1 MNLASTYYTVGRLE
15 EALSMERD
23 VYSGSLSLF
32 GEEHKYTLLAANN
45 YANTLLELKG
55 LEEAKTLTRKTIPM
69 ARRILGEG
77 ATLTLRTRWNYAR
90 ALYEDPAATLDDL
103 REAVT
108 TLEEIER
115 TARRVL
121 GGAHPLTP
129 AFEAHLK
136 WSRAALAARQT
147 PPRSA

>member
-1 MNLASTYYTVGRLE
+1 
-15 EALSMERD
+15 MERD
-23 VYSGSLSLF
+23 VYSGSLRRF

-45 YANTLLELKG
+45 YANTLLELNG
-55 LEEAKTLTRKTIPM
+55 FEEAKTLTRKTIPL

-115 TARRVL
+115 TARRVF
-121 GGAHPLTP
+121 GGAHPLTS
-129 AFEAHLK
+129 AIKQDLQT
-136 WSRAALAARQT
+136 SRELLDARETQ
-147 PPRSA
+147 PPSPGNA

>member
-1 MNLASTYYTVGRLE
+1 MMDLASTYYTVGRLE

-55 LEEAKTLTRKTIPM
+55 LEEAKTLTRKTIPL

-121 GGAHPLTP
+121 GRAHPLT
-129 AFEAHLK
+129 ESMEGGL
-136 WSRAALAARQT
+136 RDARVVLRRRVT
-147 PPRSA
+147 T